1 VAAYAELH
9 CHTHFSFLDGAS
21 APDEL
26 VARAVE
32 LGMSGLA
39 ITDHGGL
46 YGVVRFETAAREAG
60 LRPIIG
66 IEIELA
72 DAAVPDQA
80 GLVIPGRREVRRGR
94 SLAGG
99 RAAAVGSGGH
109 SLAGGGG
116 GVAVPVF
123 GARGSFGGAE
133 PFAIPSSLAN
143 SEVNSLASSHG
154 DARRGEGLPVRP
166 RPDRARLPGDRN
178 PVKEDLRGVGEGQ
191 RGPHLVLLA
200 RNAAGYRSLCRLVS
214 RANMAG
220 TKAMPRFSHELLVA
234 NTEGLVA
241 LSGCREGEIARRLR
255 AGDREGAKAAAE
267 YYARLFAARYA
278 RHARADSAATA
289 AFFLEMQHHLLP
301 DDDWLVAETARLAG
315 ELGLP
320 VVVTNDVHYA
330 HREGREMQDVLTA
343 IRHGRALGELRDLRR
358 PDGESYL
365 KSEDELMALPPAEEA
380 TPSSLANSQVSGRQ
394 AAEGATPSSLANSQ
408 VSGRQAAH
416 TASSSRDLP
425 RPTSTGSDTQNASA
439 GIPAA
444 WVEGMGNAGEVAASC
459 SVSLGF
465 ERYRFPGFPIPKGH
479 TPFSYL
485 EDLCH
490 VGARRRYHPISS
502 PVLRQLAHE
511 LDVIEKTGLAE
522 FFLICWDIMR
532 FAREQK
538 IPAQGRGS
546 AANSIA
552 AYVLGITR
560 VDPIRHNLLFE
571 RFINEGRTSYPDI
584 DIDFSSER
592 REEVI
597 QYVYRRY
604 GPEHTGM
611 VCNLVTYRARS
622 AVREVGH
629 ALGFPRPLVDRV
641 AKALETYDSVM
652 VRRDLEAEG
661 GFGQFFAETVERG
674 VAGEAAAPA
683 ARGAAAGVAGSTG
696 SGAGGA
702 GALTAA
708 AAAAAAA
715 VALTA
720 AAAAAAAAVAAAAA
734 ANGFTDR
741 TGQLNRPR
749 GGRIDGGV
757 APSGRGQFPY
767 INPQSASESLNR
779 VSGLEAAE
787 PSPGAVKTV
796 DSNGSGV
803 NSSGSAGGHAWNR
816 GHAGSQQLSVRPSM
830 ASAPTYHSA
839 HRYRETGAG
848 ATSAADLGGGSA
860 IEQQRRIERW
870 RRSAGSDDE
879 GGPGDSAASIA
890 RLAAERREVAE
901 RPPIAQGAAASHGAD
916 AEGLGPTIALGG
928 VSPDRDSH
936 TASIPGAETEGLSP
950 PSAQRD
956 RPAGPVGLATALA
969 PAQLAARSDGGPR
982 ASAEW
987 ERWLEFCARIDGFPR
1002 HLSIHTGGMLVTA
1015 APLIDIAPLERA
1027 TMPGRVVVQFD
1038 KRDVETLKLIKLDL
1052 LGLGMLA
1059 AIDETL
1065 QLIEHDCGACVDLD
1079 RLPEDV
1085 PEVFQM
1091 IQAADT
1097 VGVFQIESR
1106 AQMQTLPKSRPANLD
1121 DLVVEVAIIRPGPIQ
1136 GNAVHPYLRRRQG
1149 LEPVTYLHPSLEP
1162 VLRETLGVILYQ
1174 EQVMNITIIVAGFT
1188 AGESDGFRRAM
1199 GTWRS
1204 TKEMEKLHRRFVDGC
1219 IATNGL
1225 PEADAEELFRR
1236 LAAFAS
1242 FGFAKSHAAA
1252 FARTAYES
1260 SFLKLFYQAQFT
1272 VGLVNA
1278 QPMGFYPVEV
1288 LINDAK
1294 RHGVAVLPVDI
1305 NASTYKTT
1313 TEWVGWAGDGDDD
1326 GGIRPRFERPVAIQS
1341 SGCILPSAASRQ
1353 RWTPE
1358 SATGYGI
1365 RLGLALVKGVGEQHA
1380 ERLDV
1385 ELARGPY
1392 ETLADVVA
1400 RTDLPEEVIERLIR
1414 AGALDSLG
1422 RPRRELLWQLH
1433 EVMGATRGSKVGV
1446 RAGGRTENW
1455 GPTDGRSRAGGWS
1468 AAPGGRGRPGE
1479 RAGGA
1484 GGAGAR
1490 ADGAGARADGAGAR
1504 ADGAGARADG
1514 AGARTGARAGGWTG
1528 RSAGRPADLRLPP
1541 TPAPELPDLTEQ
1553 ERLGDSYAVLQ
1564 LDAQRQVISLFRP
1577 ALDRL
1582 GAVTNASLADRGPG
1596 PVRLG
1601 GLVVTRQ
1608 HPMTAKGTVFL
1619 ALEDETGMVN
1629 VTLWP
1634 DAWARLRGVVRRH
1647 ALLYV
1652 DGMLQREGNVVNVV
1666 AREIRPLPEV
1676 AERVGEPAARPDG
1689 VRSLGYS
1696 GMRRG

>member
-9 CHTHFSFLDGAS
+9 CHSHFSFLDGAS
-21 APDEL
+21 SPDEL

-39 ITDHGGL
+39 VTDHGGL

-60 LRPIIG
+60 LRSIIG
-66 IEIELA
+66 IEIELV
-72 DAAVPDQA
+72 DAAVPDPGA
-80 GLVIPGRREVRRGR
+80 LVIPSRREVRRG
-94 SLAGG
+94 
-99 RAAAVGSGGH
+99 
-109 SLAGGGG
+109 G
-116 GVAVPVF
+116 GVAAPDRTVVPTF
-123 GARGSFGGAE
+123 GAKLGGVA
-133 PFAIPSSLAN
+133 PLARPSSLAN

-166 RPDRARLPGDRN
+166 RPDRARLPGGRN
-178 PVKEDLRGVGEGQ
+178 PVKEDARGVGEGQ
-191 RGPHLVLLA
+191 RGPHLVLLT

-220 TKAMPRFSHELLVA
+220 TKAMPRFSHDLLA
-234 NTEGLVA
+234 ENTEGLVA

-267 YYARLFAARYA
+267 YYARLFAARRA
-278 RHARADSAATA
+278 RSDSVASA

-330 HREGREMQDVLTA
+330 YPEGREMQDVLTA
-343 IRHGRALGELRDLRR
+343 IRHGRSLGELRDLRR

-365 KSEDELMALPPAEEA
+365 KSEDELMSLLSAGTLAAGAGSGGLAAPGGH
-380 TPSSLANSQVSGRQ
+380 SLAGGVDGGWGDDWASGGR
-394 AAEGATPSSLANSQ
+394 SLAGGHLAETPDGDAPRGRRAPPLL
-408 VSGRQAAH
+408 SGADAQ
-416 TASSSRDLP
+416 TL
-425 RPTSTGSDTQNASA
+425 
-439 GIPAA
+439 AA
-444 WVEGMGNAGEVAASC
+444 WVEGIGNAGEIAASC
-459 SVSLGF
+459 SVNLGF

-490 VGARRRYHPISS
+490 AGARRRYHPISS

-546 AANSIA
+546 AANSIV

-584 DIDFSSER
+584 DIDFSSDR

-622 AVREVGH
+622 AVREVGY

-661 GFGQFFAETVERG
+661 GFRQFFAETAGREVATG
-674 VAGEAAAPA
+674 VAGAGDV
-683 ARGAAAGVAGSTG
+683 ARS
-696 SGAGGA
+696 
-702 GALTAA
+702 
-708 AAAAAAA
+708 AAA
-715 VALTA
+715 VARS
-720 AAAAAAAAVAAAAA
+720 AAAVARSASAAAS

-749 GGRIDGGV
+749 GGRIDGGA

-767 INPQSASESLNR
+767 INPQSTSESLNG

-796 DSNGSGV
+796 DSNGSEV
-803 NSSGSAGGHAWNR
+803 NSGGSAGGQAWNR
-816 GHAGSQQLSVRPSM
+816 GHAGFQQLSVRLPM

-848 ATSAADLGGGSA
+848 ATSATDLGGGSA
-860 IEQQRRIERW
+860 IEQQRSLA
-870 RRSAGSDDE
+870 RRPPAASDDE
-879 GGPGDSAASIA
+879 GGPGDSPASIA
-890 RLAAERREVAE
+890 RLAAERKEVAE
-901 RPPIAQGAAASHGAD
+901 RPPITPGAAASH
-916 AEGLGPTIALGG
+916 
-928 VSPDRDSH
+928 
-936 TASIPGAETEGLSP
+936 GAETEGLSP
-950 PSAQRD
+950 PSAPGGVSPDHDSPSSIARLAAE
-956 RPAGPVGLATALA
+956 RWEVAERSPIAPPAPATAPPA
-969 PAQLAARSDGGPR
+969 PATAPPAPATAPPAPATAPPAPATAPP
-982 ASAEW
+982 ASTIGMPEW

-1065 QLIEHDCGACVDLD
+1065 QLIERDCGACVDLD

-1091 IQAADT
+1091 LQAADT
-1097 VGVFQIESR
+1097 VGVFQVESR
-1106 AQMQTLPKSRPANLD
+1106 AQMQTLPKSKPANLD

-1174 EQVMNITIIVAGFT
+1174 EQVMNIAIVVAGFT

-1204 TKEMEKLHRRFVDGC
+1204 TKEMEKLHQRFVDGC
-1219 IATNGL
+1219 RATSGL
-1225 PEADAEELFRR
+1225 PEADAEELFRQ

-1260 SFLKLFYQAQFT
+1260 AFLKLFYQAQFT
-1272 VGLVNA
+1272 VGLINA

-1305 NASTYKTT
+1305 NVSTYKTA
-1313 TEWVGWAGDGDDD
+1313 TEWVGWAGDGDCDGDCD
-1326 GGIRPRFERPVAIQS
+1326 GGIRPRFERPVAVRS
-1341 SGCILPSAASRQ
+1341 SGCIVPTAESRQ
-1353 RWTPE
+1353 RWTSE

-1365 RLGLALVKGVGEQHA
+1365 RLGLALVKGIGEQHA
-1380 ERLDV
+1380 ERLDA

-1422 RPRRELLWQLH
+1422 RPRRELLWQLR
-1433 EVMGATRGSKVGV
+1433 EVMGATRGSKVG
-1446 RAGGRTENW
+1446 GRTRGGTEN
-1455 GPTDGRSRAGGWS
+1455 GRQMDGRSQAVGRN
-1468 AAPGGRGRPGE
+1468 AAPGGGGRPGGGIG
-1479 RAGGA
+1479 RAGGV
-1484 GGAGAR
+1484 
-1490 ADGAGARADGAGAR
+1490 
-1504 ADGAGARADG
+1504 
-1514 AGARTGARAGGWTG
+1514 AGARTGGWPGARAGGGWTG
-1528 RSAGRPADLRLPP
+1528 RSAGRTADLRLPP
-1541 TPAPELPDLTEQ
+1541 TPAPELPALTEQ
-1553 ERLGDSYAVLQ
+1553 ERLGDSYAVLS
-1564 LDAQRQVISLFRP
+1564 LDANRQVISLFRP

-1676 AERVGEPAARPDG
+1676 AEEVGGERRTGRPVASAIGQDVGRSELEG

-1696 GMRRG
+1696 GMRRR